1 MPVPYN
7 APISQ
12 FVNPNSVEISEIL
25 KERYLQNYSAQDN
38 LQQKL
43 LELQT
48 APFAGDIAERNRLI
62 QETNAQLEQFANRG
76 DYENLTIPIVNLA
89 RTASKKYAPLA
100 QNYAAY
106 EAAKQA
112 EQERVARGD
121 ISNDQYTKWLERS
134 KYTLDPNTQDY
145 VPYQGVQFDDAG
157 NAVQQS
163 FYSHTPIARQVDVD
177 KEILAALNVM
187 EKEKS
192 GGSVT
197 SSYEANGALVYY
209 VQKEG
214 QTIERISPD
223 RVDAVTREVL
233 NRSDVR
239 SYLEQEADFNTF
251 NLSDEELSLILS
263 QKAQSNNPQVRSIAL
278 DNINGNK
285 RAALRDIMN
294 VEATSRYL
302 NYGRQ
307 VVGPGSAY
315 GGAVI
320 RKFDADYTE
329 ALYGQAATPP
339 PPLNPSTN
347 GAPISVPSGFSSPDK
362 KITQE
367 SLTQNLQVYTKNS
380 VNSIGPIK
388 RHYGKVFESLM
399 DAAGITEHQRER
411 LNGNIPEAYDNIML
425 QVGKRLQQM
434 TPEQLRE
441 HANKSNEP
449 ANALAYLQEAQSK
462 FNQNYSILRAGEE
475 FNAQVREDVGL
486 TPNNLFNETLQT
498 TATQNRN
505 PFTFQLDPLSI
516 DEYINFYGIEY
527 ITNSTYY
534 ARKVLGVDSAVIE
547 TELRQSLKS
556 LGLDDAEIA
565 EAIHNAKTEDANGTL
580 SEKIDIDFVLS
591 YEQARK
597 AATTKFEDAL
607 ETYSGATLTM
617 KEFNRAPGDRSKNGE
632 TSKSFV
638 DAIQG
643 KPTTGSNLNGKV
655 DLNGNTVPDGKVTG
669 VRFTTAM
676 LADRTVVPAVALTVQ
691 IGTNNYNSYVL
702 KYGDVYSDEEFQNY
716 IVSPTTADIL
726 SEAYTYTYNNP
737 ASSNK
742 GTPAVVTRHFS
753 NGVLTAKFY
762 PEVGGN
768 NAFMGYNKV
777 ETIFTQG
784 NGNEI
789 KDEMSLDQFLYEYNE
804 L

>member
-134 KYTLDPNTQDY
+134 KYTLDPTTQDY

-163 FYSHTPIARQVDVD
+163 FYSHTPIAKQVEVD
-177 KEILAALNVM
+177 KEILAALNAM

-197 SSYEANGALVYY
+197 STYEADGTLAYY

-214 QTIERISPD
+214 QTIERISPQ

-239 SYLEQEADFNTF
+239 SYLDQEADFNTF
-251 NLSDEELSLILS
+251 NLSDEELSLILN
-263 QKAQSNNPQVRSIAL
+263 QKAQSNNPQVRSIAI
-278 DNINGNK
+278 DNMNGNK
-285 RAALRDIMN
+285 RAALREIMN

-329 ALYGQAATPP
+329 MLYGQSEPP
-339 PPLNPSTN
+339 ALNPSTN

-367 SLTQNLQVYTKNS
+367 SLTQNLQVYTKNA

-399 DAAGITEHQRER
+399 DAAGISEHQRER

-425 QVGKRLQQM
+425 QVGKQLQQM

-449 ANALAYLQEAQSK
+449 ANALSYLQEAQSK

-475 FNAQVREDVGL
+475 FNAQVRSDVGL
-486 TPNNLFNETLQT
+486 TPTNLFSEALET
-498 TATQNRN
+498 TATQHRDPLTGNYN
-505 PFTFQLDPLSI
+505 PLSI
-516 DEYINFYGIEY
+516 SEYVDAYGIQP
-527 ITNSTYY
+527 ITNSIYY

-547 TELRQSLKS
+547 TELKQSLRN
-556 LGLDDAEIA
+556 LGLEDSEIN
-565 EAIHNAKTEDANGTL
+565 EAIRNAKTEETSGTL
-580 SEKIDIDFVLS
+580 SRGLNSDLLDYYEK
-591 YEQARK
+591 AREE
-597 AATTKFEDAL
+597 ATTKFQKAL

-762 PEVGGN
+762 PEVGEN

-789 KDEMSLDQFLYEYNE
+789 KDEMSLDQFLYEYNV